1 MPEFIKYN
9 ITLKKITSPFITGSK
24 YLPFWPVLDT
34 LKECVSHAGLI
45 MLHMYVFVGMRSA
58 INSHIQKYITRWIAA
73 KDRLQ

>member
-1 MPEFIKYN
+1 
-9 ITLKKITSPFITGSK
+9 
-24 YLPFWPVLDT
+24 
-34 LKECVSHAGLI
+34 